1 MSKFIIFILGTI
13 FGLILGGALIFYF
26 FGGVP
31 RAAKAPGTPI
41 QPPDAAGM
49 PAGTATVTLNQD
61 FFNTVLASIFRDMNA
76 PAFPLGLNG
85 ETAPNPQT
93 SDGCDG
99 NVILLSEGSS
109 VKTGVSFENNQI
121 TLPLAFRGSRNVLGF
136 GCLQFTGWAQ
146 ANLKLNTDENKNVFG
161 EINIQTINVDG
172 IPPFASG
179 FITPVIQTT
188 LNNRVNPVTI
198 LKSEQIALKIPVAAT
213 KGTLQAN
220 VTDVRAEVKNNALNL
235 YVTYD
240 FKGTK

>member
-1 MSKFIIFILGTI
+1 MNKLIIFILGTI
-13 FGLILGGALIFYF
+13 FGLILGGALIFYL

-31 RAAKAPGTPI
+31 RAANVPETPI
-41 QPPDAAGM
+41 QTPDAAGS
-49 PAGTATVTLNQD
+49 PAGTATITLKQD
-61 FFNTVLASIFRDMNA
+61 FFNTVLGTIFRDMNA
-76 PAFPLGLNG
+76 PAFPLGLKG
-85 ETAPNPQT
+85 ETVQT

-99 NVILLSEGSS
+99 NVVLLNEGSG

-121 TLPLAFRGSRNVLGF
+121 TLPLAFRGSRNVYGF

-146 ANLKLNTDENKNVFG
+146 ANLKLNTDDQKNVFG

-213 KGTLQAN
+213 NGTLQAN
-220 VTDVRAEVKNNALNL
+220 VTDVRAEVKDNALNL
-235 YVTYD
+235 YVTYN